1 MTRQE
6 PILSL
11 SVPVCRVLAPATDRL
26 DQTRKS
32 AHSGHERTVMPLQ
45 LEDLDAELVASVRDL
60 IAKYGPG
67 GVAQALRMIEAENAQ
82 GRE

>member
-1 MTRQE
+1 
-6 PILSL
+6 
-11 SVPVCRVLAPATDRL
+11 
-26 DQTRKS
+26 
-32 AHSGHERTVMPLQ
+32 MPLQ

>member
-1 MTRQE
+1 MTA
-6 PILSL
+6 L
-11 SVPVCRVLAPATDRL
+11 PVST
-26 DQTRKS
+26 QTRKS

-60 IAKYGPG
+60 IARHGPG